1 MIDLTRNSF
10 IGVPAP
16 EEIDAINGVIAC
28 SSTTTSGKEMCDC
41 EEEPILRGAV
51 YISWPTLTW
60 CINLMD
66 CHSSVGFSESLYTS
80 THTCM
85 HTYIHM
91 LIHVY
96 ACIYTYTHIYPN
108 IHTFTYM
115 HTHTQSTHTHPFVLL
130 ALLLNKQLTIF
141 KIFGHFYVF
150 NKEQLYIVSFLFFS
164 AVPS

>member
-41 EEEPILRGAV
+41 EEELILRGAV

-66 CHSSVGFSESLYTS
+66 CHSSVGFSESSYTS
-80 THTCM
+80 TYTCM
-85 HTYIHM
+85 HTSTCSYMCMH
-91 LIHVY
+91 
-96 ACIYTYTHIYPN
+96 AYTHI
-108 IHTFTYM
+108 HTFTQIYTLTYM
-115 HTHTQSTHTHPFVLL
+115 HTHTHTKHTHTHPFVLP
-130 ALLLNKQLTIF
+130 ALLLKKQLTIF